1 MSVKF
6 TKMTI
11 TGHLDEKGAKQ
22 VASCVARSYL
32 IASIGAAMGG
42 AAALIYAIRWW

>member
-1 MSVKF
+1 MKF

-11 TGHLDEKGAKQ
+11 TGQLDEKVAKQ
-22 VASCVARSYL
+22 VASRVAWSYV
-32 IASIGAAMGG
+32 IASVGAAMGG